1 MDITGLLLSRL
12 QFAFHRIVSHHLPV
26 FPIGL
31 AAWLT
36 VLESLH
42 LATGRLREAVTF
54 DGLAAMFDQIACRF
68 RRAEMRLARLQ
79 SSTLPPSQPY
89 QKAQ

>member
-12 QFAFHRIVSHHLPV
+12 QLAFTVSFHII
-26 FPIGL
+26 FPSFTIGL
-31 AAWLT
+31 AAWIT
-36 VLESLH
+36 VRESLR
-42 LATGRLREAVTF
+42 LATGRPRDAVTF

-79 SSTLPPSQPY
+79 SSTLPPSQPHG
-89 QKAQ
+89 KAQ